1 MRWKLVLCWALFF
14 LVLGSTV
21 VIVAEV
27 AKYLCDRL
35 EQSEKR

>member
-14 LVLGSTV
+14 LVLGSTT
-21 VIVAEV
+21 VIVVEI
-27 AKYLCDRL
+27 LQHLRERL